1 MKYLSLIILSTI
13 LFSGYRSSKNE
24 MNSSSKTA
32 SAGWQKLFD
41 GKTTAGWHSY
51 GKTEV
56 GQAWKV
62 SDGALYFDAK
72 NKKEGQG
79 GDITTNE
86 EYGNFHLKLEW
97 KISKNGNSGI
107 IFFVK
112 EDFLKYRVNSTHSN
126 LKLFRDLFNSHSLF
140 P

>member
-86 EYGNFHLKLEW
+86 EYGYFHL
-97 KISKNGNSGI
+97 
-107 IFFVK
+107 
-112 EDFLKYRVNSTHSN
+112 
-126 LKLFRDLFNSHSLF
+126 
-140 P
+140 